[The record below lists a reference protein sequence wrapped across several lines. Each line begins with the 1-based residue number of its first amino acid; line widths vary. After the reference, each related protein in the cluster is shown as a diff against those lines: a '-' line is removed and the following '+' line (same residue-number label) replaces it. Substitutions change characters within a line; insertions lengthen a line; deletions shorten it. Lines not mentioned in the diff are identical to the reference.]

1 MIPRKQAR
9 AVVAGLTAVLA
20 LCLYVGWRR
29 TGSQTP
35 TYEAVANW
43 VSSGHPNT
51 PSTETRTPPS
61 YNTSAPRILLVSALY
76 PLGRAK
82 HSHDD
87 YKWWL
92 GNFLS
97 HITTD
102 VYFFAPPV
110 LEQTVQQARSV
121 NRSKDAPFFM
131 KLNTSY
137 ESAFSVPPLRGREEA
152 YEEMHGKDRE
162 KNMHAP
168 ELYAIWNAKPFFL
181 NEAAKEMKERWKRE
195 YDYVFWVD
203 AGSFRI
209 DHHYRDWPN
218 PRTVEALFQTPAGPH
233 PISFPLAN
241 IPTYRY
247 RSWQEDMGP
256 IDEDISEGSFFGG
269 SPDAIEW
276 YASTFYAYH
285 DHYLSMGYFVGKD
298 QTFINS
304 ILLLFPERF
313 HYPLE
318 TRPPLTLPV
327 LAARAMRKRVVL
339 LRIYAR
345 ERGRAAK
352 NGRSV
357 GRMARRVAEAL
368 VQRAFGPGWKRPQA
382 SAIWPGSKPDA
393 RTN

>member
-9 AVVAGLTAVLA
+9 VVVAGLTAVLA
-20 LCLYVGWRR
+20 LFLYVGWRR

-35 TYEAVANW
+35 TYEAVTKW
-43 VSSGHPNT
+43 VSSGRPNPPNSET
-51 PSTETRTPPS
+51 PTPPS

-110 LEQTVQQARSV
+110 LEQTVQQARSA

-218 PRTVEALFQTPAGPH
+218 PRTVEVLFQTPAGPH
-233 PISFPLAN
+233 PIFIPLAN

-313 HYPLE
+313 I
-318 TRPPLTLPV
+318 TLW
-327 LAARAMRKRVVL
+327 KRDPL
-339 LRIYAR
+339 LRSQFWPPGRCGNEWFYYEFI
-345 ERGRAAK
+345 RGRAAE
-352 NGRSV
+352 NGRFV
-357 GRMARRVAEAL
+357 GRMVRRMA
-368 VQRAFGPGWKRPQA
+368 
-382 SAIWPGSKPDA
+382 
-393 RTN
+393 

>member
-1 MIPRKQAR
+1 M
-9 AVVAGLTAVLA
+9 
-20 LCLYVGWRR
+20 
-29 TGSQTP
+29 
-35 TYEAVANW
+35 
-43 VSSGHPNT
+43 
-51 PSTETRTPPS
+51 
-61 YNTSAPRILLVSALY
+61 SALY

-110 LEQTVQQARSV
+110 LEQTVQQARSA

-218 PRTVEALFQTPAGPH
+218 PRTVEVLFQTPAGPH
-233 PISFPLAN
+233 PIFIPLAN

-313 HYPLE
+313 I
-318 TRPPLTLPV
+318 TLW
-327 LAARAMRKRVVL
+327 KRDPL
-339 LRIYAR
+339 LRSQFWPPGRCGNEWFYYEFI
-345 ERGRAAK
+345 RGRAAE
-352 NGRSV
+352 NGRFV
-357 GRMARRVAEAL
+357 GRMVRRMA
-368 VQRAFGPGWKRPQA
+368 
-382 SAIWPGSKPDA
+382 
-393 RTN
+393 